1 MSNVS
6 YQGNGRLTLPYEAQI
21 IITENDSPY
30 GELEIVSSSSL
41 SSSVDIE
48 ETQSIVKA
56 KIIRSKGDFG
66 RITLNYQTTSHTANS
81 SSGNVVHFEKLQ
93 LMKTMGAYSWHTFS
107 AFGDQFVLLASNN
120 RTGAL
125 PEGVDDS
132 VVSEYLGSA
141 LFRWQGV
148 LVPLQVCKSTVLL
161 SQSCFRVTCIKDND
175 AYLRIMS
182 ERVAR
187 VYLFVDHVIVR

>member
-6 YQGNGRLTLPYEAQI
+6 YQGNGRLTSPYEAQVT
-21 IITENDSPY
+21 ITENDSPY

-56 KIIRSKGDFG
+56 KVIRSKGDFG
-66 RITLNYQTTSHTANS
+66 RITLNYQTASQTANS

-93 LMKTMGAYSWHTFS
+93 LMKTLGAYSWHTFF

-125 PEGVDDS
+125 PEGVNDGA
-132 VVSEYLGSA
+132 VSEYFGSA

-148 LVPLQVCKSTVLL
+148 LVPLQVCKSTILL
-161 SQSCFRVTCIKDND
+161 SSPCFRVTCIKDN
-175 AYLRIMS
+175 
-182 ERVAR
+182 V
-187 VYLFVDHVIVR
+187 